1 MGDMDDADSERCAA
15 ERRQLADGF
24 KRLRTVFAALGDET
38 RQQIFLA
45 LLEHETVGMRVPE
58 LTERTHLSRPAVS
71 HHLKVLKDARLVDRY
86 RVGTMNFY
94 YVNAADSV
102 WAEVKQLVDLATRGS
117 FSAAARG
124 FSQTIE
130 RKEQRL

>member
-1 MGDMDDADSERCAA
+1 MVDADNEGCTAV
-15 ERRQLADGF
+15 RRQLADEF

-45 LLEHETVGMRVPE
+45 LLEHDTVGMRVPE

-94 YVNAADSV
+94 YVDAAGPV
-102 WAEVKQLVDLATRGS
+102 WAEVKHLVDHAMLGAL
-117 FSAAARG
+117 SANAQG
-124 FSQTIE
+124 FPEMIE